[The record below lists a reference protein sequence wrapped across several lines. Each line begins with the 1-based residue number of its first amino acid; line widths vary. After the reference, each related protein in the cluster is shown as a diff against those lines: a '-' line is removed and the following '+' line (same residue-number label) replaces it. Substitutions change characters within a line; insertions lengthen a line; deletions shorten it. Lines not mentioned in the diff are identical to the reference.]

1 MDSRAA
7 TALRTLVVLGLAM
20 SLLAAKPAPKPTVTA
35 APVTTVLDGGSPAN
49 RVDIAVLGDGY
60 TSAELAKYHADA
72 NAIVASFFAEAPYS
86 EYQPYFNVH
95 LADVVSQQSG
105 ADHPERSPA
114 VYVDTAFDAAYNCG
128 GTARL
133 ICANDE
139 KVRAVL
145 EATFAPVQ
153 RDIVLLVVNDAQYGG
168 SGGWY
173 AIASTHDLAGFLALH
188 ETGHS
193 FGLLGDEYGGQA
205 SCTTEPEPIAPNLTK
220 QTDRNL
226 IKWRHWISDTTP
238 VPTTST
244 ESDVPGLY
252 EGGKYC
258 QTDMRRPTYDSIM
271 KTTTATSWGQ
281 INREQLVK
289 RIYNFVSPLDAA
301 DPTAPSVTVSANTTQ
316 TFRVTPM
323 KPATGTLDV
332 TWHLDGTAVG
342 TGNEVTIE
350 SSRLPAGTVVE
361 ARLRDRT
368 PWVIHDPEALLHES
382 RQWTIVEP
390 APYTAVNDSA
400 TVGKRAVKVSIPVL
414 NNDDSG
420 SSSADLQSVA
430 VVGAPSLGTASPD
443 ANGSILYD
451 FTGTK
456 RPATDSFTYK
466 ACNLDGS
473 CGQAT
478 VSVTI
483 NR

>member
-1 MDSRAA
+1 M
-7 TALRTLVVLGLAM
+7 RTLVVLGLAM

-35 APVTTVLDGGSPAN
+35 APVTTVLNNGPAAN

-60 TSAELAKYHADA
+60 TSAELTKYHADA
-72 NAIVASFFAEAPYS
+72 GAVVADFFAEAPYS

-114 VYVDTAFDAAYNCG
+114 VYVDTALDATYNCG
-128 GTARL
+128 GTVRL
-133 ICANDE
+133 ICVNNS
-139 KVRAVL
+139 KVQAVL

-153 RDIVLLVVNDAQYGG
+153 RDIVLVVVNDAQYGG
-168 SGGWY
+168 SGGQY
-173 AIASTHDLAGFLALH
+173 AVASTHDLSGFLALH

-193 FGLLGDEYGGQA
+193 FGLLGDEYGGTE
-205 SCTTEPEPIAPNLTK
+205 SCSTQPEPLAPNLTK

-226 IKWRHWISDTTP
+226 VKWRHWISEATP
-238 VPTTST
+238 VPTTSA
-244 ESDVPGLY
+244 EYDVPGLY

-258 QTDMRRPTYDSIM
+258 MTDMFRPTYDSIM

-301 DPTAPSVTVSANTTQ
+301 HPSAPSVTVGAETTK
-316 TFRVTPM
+316 TFRVSPM
-323 KPATGTLDV
+323 KPATGTLGV
-332 TWHLDGTAVG
+332 TWHLNGNPIG
-342 TGNEVTIE
+342 SGNEITIE
-350 SSRLPAGTVVE
+350 SSSLPPGTVVE
-361 ARLRDRT
+361 ARLRDTT
-368 PWVIHDPEALLHES
+368 PWVISDPEALLHES

-400 TVGKRAVKVSIPVL
+400 TVAKRTVKVSIPVL
-414 NNDDSG
+414 SNDDPG
-420 SSSADLQSVA
+420 SSSTDLQSVA
-430 VVGAPSLGTASPD
+430 VVAEPSHGTVTRVPSASTVTF
-443 ANGSILYD
+443 LYE

-466 ACNLDGS
+466 ACNVAGS

-478 VSVTI
+478 VAVTI